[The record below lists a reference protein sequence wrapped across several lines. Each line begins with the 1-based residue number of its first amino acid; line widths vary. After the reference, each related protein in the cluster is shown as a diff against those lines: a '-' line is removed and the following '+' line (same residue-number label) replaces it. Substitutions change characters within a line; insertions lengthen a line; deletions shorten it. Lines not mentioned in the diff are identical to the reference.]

1 MTSNGHSVN
10 GKADSKPDPNKVM
23 VDPAAA
29 RQSMSR
35 LQSIFRDI
43 ALTAEESFRNRC
55 PYKNAQSSCTAK
67 FGCRYQHF
75 TENPSALPVCT
86 GSDKLD
92 YRSAWETDA

>member
-1 MTSNGHSVN
+1 MN
-10 GKADSKPDPNKVM
+10 GKADSKPGPNKVM

-75 TENPSALPVCT
+75 TDNPSALPVCT

-92 YRSAWETDA
+92 YRAAWETDA